1 MISGIDP
8 SAAQFLADLT
18 QTKATMARAQREL
31 SSGLKFKDASDAPD
45 QVSDILKLRADISR
59 NTQVQSN
66 LSNIKTQVD
75 AAAEALASAEL
86 LVEQA
91 RTLAAQAVTG
101 TQTAETRATIAL
113 QIQSIHDQ
121 LISAANSQVGNWYVF
136 GGDASQSAPYA
147 ADTISPDVGGGVVQ
161 QTTAQA
167 TRQIQDGLGNTFS
180 VDVTAQQIF
189 DDQNPPGTPTA
200 ANVFVAINQLR
211 VALQNNDLTGI
222 QNSIGAVT
230 QADDALNRQLGVYGA
245 AQNRV
250 GAATDLSQKLAVD
263 YQTALSSKQD
273 ADMAQ
278 AITEFTQGQ
287 LQEQASLQ
295 ARAQVPKTTLFDF
308 LR

>member
-8 SAAQFLADLT
+8 SAAQFLADLA

-31 SSGLKFKDASDAPD
+31 SSGLQFNDASDAPD

-59 NTQVQSN
+59 NRQVQSN
-66 LSNIKTQVD
+66 LSNVKTQVD
-75 AAAEALASAEL
+75 AAEQALASAEL

-91 RTLAAQAVTG
+91 RTLAAQAVNG
-101 TQTAETRATIAL
+101 TQTAQTRAAIAL

-121 LISAANSQVGNWYVF
+121 LISLANTQVGNWYVF
-136 GGDASQSAPYA
+136 GGDAPQSAPYA
-147 ADTISPDVGGGVVQ
+147 ADTVSPDAGGGVVQ
-161 QTTAQA
+161 QTAVEA

-189 DDQNPPGTPTA
+189 DDQNPPGTPA
-200 ANVFVAINQLR
+200 ADNVFVAINQLR
-211 VALQNNDLTGI
+211 VALQNNDVTGI
-222 QNSIGAVT
+222 QNSIAAVT
-230 QADDALNRQLGVYGA
+230 QADDALNQQLGVYGA

-250 GAATDLSQKLAVD
+250 SAATDLSQKLAVD

-273 ADMAQ
+273 ADMTQ
-278 AITEFTQGQ
+278 AITEFSQSQ
-287 LQEQASLQ
+287 IQEQASLQ
-295 ARAQVPKTTLFDF
+295 ARAQMPKTTLFDF

>member
-8 SAAQFLADLT
+8 SAAQFLADLA

-31 SSGLKFKDASDAPD
+31 SSGLRFNDASDAPD
-45 QVSDILKLRADISR
+45 QVSDILKLRADIGR
-59 NTQVQSN
+59 NSQVQSN

-75 AAAEALASAEL
+75 AAAQSLANAEL

-91 RTLAAQAVTG
+91 RTLAAQGVTG
-101 TQTAETRATIAL
+101 TQTPQTRASLAL
-113 QIQSIHDQ
+113 QVESIHAQ
-121 LISAANSQVGNWYVF
+121 LISLANTQVGNWYVF
-136 GGDASQSAPYA
+136 GGDAPQLPPYA
-147 ADTISPDVGGGVVQ
+147 ADTVSPDVGGGVVQ

-189 DDQNPPGTPTA
+189 DDQNPPGTPA
-200 ANVFVAINQLR
+200 ADNVFVAINQLR
-211 VALQNNDLTGI
+211 VALQNNDVAGLQT
-222 QNSIGAVT
+222 SITAVT
-230 QADDALNRQLGVYGA
+230 QADEALNQQLGVYGA

-278 AITEFTQGQ
+278 AITEFNQGQ

-295 ARAQVPKTTLFDF
+295 ARAQMPKTSLFDF